1 MKFYYFYVFL
11 CAFNVLTHTVTCL
24 YMSLYPAKDTFQ
36 IFLHHWTWSFW
47 IWTLESYNNAT
58 EHLYELSVL
67 GDGTCLLH
75 ICLSL
80 QPWHHY
86 TVQTAPHW
94 GETRSCV
101 NIFTRRCWM
110 NSVCLFFL
118 LRSSEAYWST
128 GRKPAVKKRWGSS
141 FSLRVWTLRVC
152 VWTVCVVTLCAV
164 VQVMFLGELEEILD
178 VIEPTQF
185 VKIQEP
191 LFKQISRCVSSPHF
205 QVRTKH
211 LDFRN
216 W

>member
-1 MKFYYFYVFL
+1 MNFYYFYVFL
-11 CAFNVLTHTVTCL
+11 CAFNVLVHTV
-24 YMSLYPAKDTFQ
+24 MSLYPGKDIFQ
-36 IFLHHWTWSFW
+36 IFLHHWTLGFW

-58 EHLYELSVL
+58 EHLYELNVL
-67 GDGTCLLH
+67 ADSTCLLH

-80 QPWHHY
+80 QPWHHN
-86 TVQTAPHW
+86 TLQTAPHW
-94 GETRSCV
+94 GETRSCM
-101 NIFTRRCWM
+101 NIFTRRSWM
-110 NSVCLFFL
+110 NSRLSFL
-118 LRSSEAYWST
+118 PPQVIRGLLKYWPKTCSQKEV
-128 GRKPAVKKRWGSS
+128 RLVV
-141 FSLRVWTLRVC
+141 SLCIWTLRVC
-152 VWTVCVVTLCAV
+152 VWTVCVVTLCVV

-216 W
+216 R